1 MSTISA
7 VDQII
12 VIHPHGK
19 GMESIR
25 QKFRDEGFR
34 VINSVDD
41 EAILGN
47 LQRMPSKLVFVI
59 DDSLKGSQVCAMIR
73 CFSNIPIIAL
83 CKKDE
88 RSRIRM
94 LDLGADTCVTWPVS
108 PLEMVARVRSLQRR
122 YQQMYPAESDV
133 KKEDPAENGD

>member
-1 MSTISA
+1 M
-7 VDQII
+7 DQII
-12 VIHPHGK
+12 VIHPHARGL
-19 GMESIR
+19 ESVR

-34 VINSVDD
+34 VIDSADD
-41 EAILGN
+41 DAILEN
-47 LQRMPSKLVFVI
+47 LEMLPSNLVFII

-88 RSRIRM
+88 RSRTRM
-94 LDLGADTCVTWPVS
+94 LDLGADASVTWPVS

-122 YQQMYPAESDV
+122 YRIMYPAEPDIN
-133 KKEDPAENGD
+133 KEDLKKNDD

>member
-1 MSTISA
+1 M
-7 VDQII
+7 DQII
-12 VIHPHGK
+12 VIHPHGR
-19 GMESIR
+19 GLESVR

-34 VINSVDD
+34 VIDSADD
-41 EAILGN
+41 DAILEN
-47 LQRMPSKLVFVI
+47 LEMLPSNLVFVI

-88 RSRIRM
+88 PSRTRM
-94 LDLGADTCVTWPVS
+94 LDLGADACVTWPVS

-122 YQQMYPAESDV
+122 YRLLYPDKSDV
-133 KKEDPAENGD
+133 DNEDPTENGD